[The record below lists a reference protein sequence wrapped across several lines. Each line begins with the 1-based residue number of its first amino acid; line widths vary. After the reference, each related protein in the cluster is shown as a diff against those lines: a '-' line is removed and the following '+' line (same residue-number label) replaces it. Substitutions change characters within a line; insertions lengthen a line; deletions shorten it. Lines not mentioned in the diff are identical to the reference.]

1 MIAVL
6 SRNGAEFTAEDVRQW
21 VGDPPHPNA
30 LGARIL
36 AAAKGGI
43 IQCIGY
49 RKATR
54 REAHARVLGVYRGC
68 TV

>member
-1 MIAVL
+1 MIATL
-6 SRNGAEFTAEDVRQW
+6 SRNGADFTAEDVRQW

-36 AAAKGGI
+36 SAVKNGI

-54 REAHARVLGVYRGC
+54 REAHARILGVYRGC